1 MLAEPLS
8 LLQQFSRAPK
18 DPCARTGAILC
29 RIRWDSGRGCQKSQ
43 KGLCSYTLFI
53 QALWTKTI
61 HALDPGF
68 FWTRVYLKQILGG
81 ALLADVPCL
90 GG

>member
-1 MLAEPLS
+1 MRPEIPVPGRALS
-8 LLQQFSRAPK
+8 
-18 DPCARTGAILC
+18 CAASAGTQGGDAKNLR
-29 RIRWDSGRGCQKSQ
+29 RGSV
-43 KGLCSYTLFI
+43 LTHFI